1 MLVEQGLIPTV
12 FNLVLNGLIAWAL
25 FRSAAAVPLWG
36 ESSIGVDL
44 VATSFLL
51 PFLTCIIVSALVGRQ
66 VDAGKMPRLPSDQF
80 PHSGWFRRSSFVRGL
95 FLGVAGV
102 LFAAIPVV
110 WALDLGQAQPFP
122 VSSFIAFKAV
132 WAALLAL
139 VVTPLVGWW
148 ALANAS
154 YAQAA

>member
-1 MLVEQGLIPTV
+1 
-12 FNLVLNGLIAWAL
+12 
-25 FRSAAAVPLWG
+25 
-36 ESSIGVDL
+36 
-44 VATSFLL
+44 
-51 PFLTCIIVSALVGRQ
+51 
-66 VDAGKMPRLPSDQF
+66 
-80 PHSGWFRRSSFVRGL
+80 
-95 FLGVAGV
+95 VAGV

>member
-1 MLVEQGLIPTV
+1 MTLSERHRRFLLVEQGLIPTV

-102 LFAAIPVV
+102 LFAAIP
-110 WALDLGQAQPFP
+110 
-122 VSSFIAFKAV
+122 
-132 WAALLAL
+132 
-139 VVTPLVGWW
+139 
-148 ALANAS
+148 
-154 YAQAA
+154 